1 MDEKVLT
8 TDCTVTI
15 DKDGLVLTSTQM
27 VLHITTVNGL
37 MHVWFDAS
45 GDNHMW
51 DKNSKEF
58 KIRGMTCD
66 GGFFEEHSSRYATFD
81 EFLGQVK
88 HGWELEYL
96 HGYQSYEERLPLIK
110 EFAELRGGGILEDYN
125 KMVARHEQ
133 TRVEEEAREVRKRVA
148 LEKLQEDFPVGSN
161 VTIDGRPFRVV
172 EHRWN
177 GVQCVNVGKYNIP
190 GTKESFYGWF
200 IVLAN
205 QLGIGTAEA
214 SALLNGVAPTP
225 TVAED

>member
-1 MDEKVLT
+1 MEKVLT
-8 TDCTVTI
+8 TDCTVTT

-66 GGFFEEHSSRYATFD
+66 GGFFEEHSSRYKTFD

-96 HGYQSYEERLPLIK
+96 HGYQDYEARLPLLK
-110 EFAELRGGGILEDYN
+110 EFAELRGGVFLDDYN
-125 KMVARHEQ
+125 EMVARHER
-133 TRVEEEAREVRKRVA
+133 TRIEDEAREVRAKAVK
-148 LEKLQEDFPVGSN
+148 EKLQADFPVGSFVKIDDRKYK
-161 VTIDGRPFRVV
+161 VT
-172 EHRWN
+172 EQKWN
-177 GVQCVNVGKYNIP
+177 GIQTVNLGKYDIP
-190 GTKESFYGWF
+190 GTKEFFWSWF
-200 IVLAN
+200 QVLAD
-205 QLGIGTAEA
+205 QLHVGTAEA
-214 SALLNGVAPTP
+214 SALLNGVARDVSTK
-225 TVAED
+225 DL